1 MKTYRDDPNYLFTLL
16 VNTSKGKV
24 NIRAFESAASVGYSP
39 THHRIDVEVRLGGKI
54 MFPRGQLYCGIPQGN
69 RIGGIAAKELVM
81 SLVGMKPGDT
91 DFSYFEDY
99 SPGQL
104 EFARSVGEDISMA
117 AHDRY
122 CDRNGNVKKER

>member
-1 MKTYRDDPNYLFTLL
+1 MKTYRDDPSYLFTLQ
-16 VNTSKGKV
+16 VHTRKGTV
-24 NIRAFESAASVGYSP
+24 VIRAFESNDKVGYSN
-39 THHRIDVEVRLGGKI
+39 THHRIDVEVRFNGAV
-54 MFPRGQLYCGIPQGN
+54 MFPRGQLYCGIPQGKS
-69 RIGGIAAKELVM
+69 IEGIAAKEMVM